1 MRVSIIFIFILF
13 RGQKYNLF
21 FNCARK
27 GGEKSGKKNN
37 LAFYGTGNA
46 SRITVDL
53 MSYFPKSAPKIREI
67 CPKSAPKKYLS
78 SHEPGIGHCPELNT

>member
-53 MSYFPKSAPKIREI
+53 MS
-67 CPKSAPKKYLS
+67 
-78 SHEPGIGHCPELNT
+78 